1 MVQIP
6 GTLSIK
12 KITGRYGDFNV
23 ATLDCTLGKFS
34 IRDAM
39 LDEYNEGTYQ
49 GSFGVNRIFSG
60 SYQASNRFVIET
72 RAELGA
78 IWLDDYQEG
87 EIPASEPMEAD
98 PLAEERK
105 AQEALKAKHL
115 ETSQNPQ
122 LIHPTS
128 NDDQQLSELFGEL
141 WPLGSNVG
149 DIVKLNPEIGR
160 EKMGHQLTYLKRRIG
175 DKRVWKFEPIA
186 QHWIRL
192 CTDKEA

>member
-49 GSFGVNRIFSG
+49 GTFGVNRIFSG

-87 EIPASEPMEAD
+87 EIPPSEPLEAD

-115 ETSQNPQ
+115 ESNIDRQPMV
-122 LIHPTS
+122 S

-141 WPLGSNVG
+141 WPLGSKVG
-149 DIVKLNPEIGR
+149 DIVKLNPEVGR

-192 CTDKEA
+192 RADKEV